1 MKSIENLEN
10 KQEKKKLKQKKIEH
24 KVLTMQTIQFNDE
37 VNRGKIPR
45 KTCFLENFATEFMNL

>member
-1 MKSIENLEN
+1 
-10 KQEKKKLKQKKIEH
+10 
-24 KVLTMQTIQFNDE
+24 MQTIQFNDE